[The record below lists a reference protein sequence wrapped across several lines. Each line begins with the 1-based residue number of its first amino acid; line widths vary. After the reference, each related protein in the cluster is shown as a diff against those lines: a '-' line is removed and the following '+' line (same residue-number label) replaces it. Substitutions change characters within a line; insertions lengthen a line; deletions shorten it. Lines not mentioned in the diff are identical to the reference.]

1 MCVYDPQ
8 LIFWI
13 SCSFGIASSSSSSPD
28 TPESFY
34 SKTTKEAFL
43 FLAQPVTWHHTGHF
57 PLQRNKVPS
66 KIQLSWNRWLY
77 TPDEKQKKFPRNGR
91 RIGRELGPVPTLFKS
106 KMAGQLTWCNNK
118 CIISMQGFV
127 WVIFFIKAK
136 QAFFIE
142 LSYPWMDG
150 FIFSALKDLENHSS
164 PRYCPCPFQ
173 FLGNPC

>member
-1 MCVYDPQ
+1 M
-8 LIFWI
+8 
-13 SCSFGIASSSSSSPD
+13 
-28 TPESFY
+28 
-34 SKTTKEAFL
+34 
-43 FLAQPVTWHHTGHF
+43 TWHRSGHF

-66 KIQLSWNRWLY
+66 KIKLSWNRWLY

-127 WVIFFIKAK
+127 WVIFFITAK
-136 QAFFIE
+136 KAFFME

-150 FIFSALKDLENHSS
+150 FIFPALKDLENHSS
-164 PRYCPCPFQ
+164 PRYYSLKLVYACVIYVCMVMLLCWWVFKTTIQ
-173 FLGNPC
+173 AITRSDEDYMLTNLLIS